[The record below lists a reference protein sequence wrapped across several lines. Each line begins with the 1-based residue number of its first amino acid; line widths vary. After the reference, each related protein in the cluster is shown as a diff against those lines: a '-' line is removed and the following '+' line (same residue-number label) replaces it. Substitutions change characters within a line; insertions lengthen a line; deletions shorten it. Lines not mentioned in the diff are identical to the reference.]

1 MPLTYDQTLF
11 VVTLSCYIPTALL
24 LWRSWVMKP
33 FRLWTTFLHE
43 FSHAC
48 AAWLCCHTVTG
59 IEVHADE
66 GGLTHWKGRNVE
78 CAKHAVLPAGY
89 LGSTLWGCLI
99 LLSANDPFF
108 ARAMALALC
117 AALFVCLGY
126 AVCGQGSDKDGRFP
140 LIFLSVGFIA
150 LLGGITVLCY
160 MDLPSFTYCQQLL
173 EAVLLWLG
181 VLNMMN
187 ATIDI
192 YDDTV
197 KRAVDRSDAAQ
208 YAKLWGCCF
217 AQCVGFTW
225 LLLACG
231 AFVGTF
237 YASMLWAG
245 TTNPSHQSDWTA
257 FLPGPVVLGVACA
270 LQFFVPCLL
279 GGAGS
284 EGKPLLSV

>member
-150 LLGGITVLCY
+150 LSVEGDRTTRPISMRRLRLRLPRCCCLADGGCCSGFPTVC
-160 MDLPSFTYCQQLL
+160 LL
-173 EAVLLWLG
+173 RRLG
-181 VLNMMN
+181 VI
-187 ATIDI
+187 T
-192 YDDTV
+192 
-197 KRAVDRSDAAQ
+197 
-208 YAKLWGCCF
+208 
-217 AQCVGFTW
+217 
-225 LLLACG
+225 LLCQ
-231 AFVGTF
+231 
-237 YASMLWAG
+237 
-245 TTNPSHQSDWTA
+245 PS
-257 FLPGPVVLGVACA
+257 P
-270 LQFFVPCLL
+270 
-279 GGAGS
+279 
-284 EGKPLLSV
+284 